1 MDLILL
7 VHLKVLGSGQGVG
20 TGWGQGLGELEG
32 LGSTI
37 VFKHGFDIISTPL
50 GFGVGTGGG
59 DRVGTRVRG
68 IRGVR
73 VDDCVQTWI

>member
-1 MDLILL
+1 M
-7 VHLKVLGSGQGVG
+7 G
-20 TGWGQGLGELEG
+20 TGWGQGSGELGG

-37 VFKHGFDIISTPL
+37 VFKHGLDIISTRL

-59 DRVGTRVRG
+59 NRVGTGVRG

-73 VDDCVQTWI
+73 VDDCVQTWIGYY